1 MTVTNA
7 RLAEGATEV
16 ADKEFYG
23 RRDVKAVELHEVTK
37 VGVRAFQG
45 CGKLKIVDMPQ
56 LAHIGKYAFTKCN
69 LERVDMPQLAH
80 VGEAAFRDC
89 WKLERVDMPQL
100 AHVGARAF
108 GWCDKLE
115 SAALPITAE
124 IHRDAFLGCDPA
136 RLAIR
141 FVGVLATADLDRP
154 NAFPALNQYART
166 AAVAHRLDDAAGDTV
181 VVARTWPA
189 STDQLTA
196 GSYSTAATHAGT
208 AAGPATAVVDA
219 TGIVSPIPLQ
229 DLGGNQFPVHGCW
242 SDGPGA
248 DFKALAAAQHPEAL
262 SDPAGWA
269 VLVGDEAE
277 EPSDTVDLADVAL
290 RLARGELT
298 LAKPWLLV
306 WKPVEGA
313 KGGAAAVADSDAQGA
328 EDGEDEDGRRVRA
341 KLAV

>member
-1 MTVTNA
+1 M
-7 RLAEGATEV
+7 RLFHVPEPGDGEHAATSGGAP
-16 ADKEFYG
+16 FYLC
-23 RRDVKAVELHEVTK
+23 K
-37 VGVRAFQG
+37 
-45 CGKLKIVDMPQ
+45 
-56 LAHIGKYAFTKCN
+56 
-69 LERVDMPQLAH
+69 
-80 VGEAAFRDC
+80 
-89 WKLERVDMPQL
+89 
-100 AHVGARAF
+100 
-108 GWCDKLE
+108 KLE

-141 FVGVLATADLDRP
+141 FVGVLAAAELDRP
-154 NAFPALNQYART
+154 NTFPALNQHART
-166 AAVAHRLDDAAGDTV
+166 AAVAHQLDGAAADTAV
-181 VVARTWPA
+181 VVRTWPA

-196 GSYSTAATHAGT
+196 AISFSLTAATHAGT

-242 SDGPGA
+242 SGGPGA

-298 LAKPWLLV
+298 LAEPWLLV
-306 WKPVEGA
+306 WKPVEGVD
-313 KGGAAAVADSDAQGA
+313 GTEGPTSDAQVNDDGGG
-328 EDGEDEDGRRVRA
+328 DGEDADGGRVRA

>member
-1 MTVTNA
+1 MLHTVQYHC
-7 RLAEGATEV
+7 R
-16 ADKEFYG
+16 
-23 RRDVKAVELHEVTK
+23 
-37 VGVRAFQG
+37 GV
-45 CGKLKIVDMPQ
+45 
-56 LAHIGKYAFTKCN
+56 Y
-69 LERVDMPQLAH
+69 
-80 VGEAAFRDC
+80 
-89 WKLERVDMPQL
+89 
-100 AHVGARAF
+100 
-108 GWCDKLE
+108 
-115 SAALPITAE
+115 
-124 IHRDAFLGCDPA
+124 
-136 RLAIR
+136 
-141 FVGVLATADLDRP
+141 LDRP
-154 NAFPALNQYART
+154 NAFPGLNQYARN
-166 AAVAHRLDDAAGDTV
+166 AAVAHRLDDATADTV
-181 VVARTWPA
+181 VVERTWPA

-196 GSYSTAATHAGT
+196 ATTGWDPTAATHAGT

-298 LAKPWLLV
+298 LAEPWLLV

-313 KGGAAAVADSDAQGA
+313 EGGAAAVADSDAQGA
-328 EDGEDEDGRRVRA
+328 GDGEDEDGRRVRA